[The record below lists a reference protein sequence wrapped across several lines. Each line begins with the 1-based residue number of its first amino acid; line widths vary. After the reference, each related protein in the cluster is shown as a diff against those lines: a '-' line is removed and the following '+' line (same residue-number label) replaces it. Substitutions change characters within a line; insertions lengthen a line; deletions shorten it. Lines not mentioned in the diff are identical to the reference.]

1 MWGRQAPLCFLYSR
15 TVTHDILAG
24 DWRWSIIRGQVV
36 LWIRGSCAGGTSE
49 VKFMEEMSWSFT
61 GYIGALTLGVLG
73 RGKDESKHFLYLY
86 SQFGTH
92 LWMTGWRRF
101 PVVNPLK
108 TLWHSFHLRLTAFCL
123 CLPLSPWDA
132 AHEDSLVDRLGIDSG
147 NGSCLVQALQGGW
160 HTVPHSSLFSHSKEF
175 HFDWLYEGRKDSTP
189 DPLLIA
195 ICFSHWSCV
204 SRFKLTA
211 CAQVFLLSCLPRVN
225 AASVSNRLPSHGQTF
240 PPVKL
245 PFSLIACFPWHP
257 WRPLQCGLGCCLY
270 SL

>member
-1 MWGRQAPLCFLYSR
+1 MWGRPTPLCFLYSR

-49 VKFMEEMSWSFT
+49 VRFMEEMSWSFT
-61 GYIGALTLGVLG
+61 GYIGALTLSVLG

-101 PVVNPLK
+101 PVMNPLK
-108 TLWHSFHLRLTAFCL
+108 TPWHSFHLRLTALCL

-147 NGSCLVQALQGGW
+147 NGSCLLVQAFQGLW
-160 HTVPHSSLFSHSKEF
+160 QIVPHSALVSILRNFSLICHMKV
-175 HFDWLYEGRKDSTP
+175 GRLGKL
-189 DPLLIA
+189 DPILIA
-195 ICFSHWSCV
+195 IGCFMVGPICVKIWSHCLGSG
-204 SRFKLTA
+204 FIIE
-211 CAQVFLLSCLPRVN
+211 LSSQGYCCL
-225 AASVSNRLPSHGQTF
+225 SNKIGCHHM
-240 PPVKL
+240 VKL
-245 PFSLIACFPWHP
+245 L
-257 WRPLQCGLGCCLY
+257 L
-270 SL
+270 